1 MKQIRRIFIIYTVS
15 MLAVIGVFCLRG
27 RQFDNTDRD
36 ISYYN
41 DLLYKVYDDYNAGLP
56 EEEIE
61 EKYGCRIILAR
72 EIQDPELAGLYKKGA
87 LVLDF
92 SPRGDYIG
100 KVAWADSQE
109 THERAKRYF
118 TVTSYSLWAG
128 VLLCGYILILIL
140 YLNLIRPVDELTA
153 FSAEIA
159 KGNLD
164 VPLPRHGHG
173 LFGNFTEA
181 FDIMR
186 LTLKEARKREVDSE
200 MARKEIVTKLSH
212 DIKTPAAVIK
222 ATCEVLELKLGKM
235 SAGNVSLNTDTKN
248 ADVSI
253 ENDILE
259 KIGIIS
265 AKADTISSLMGNVM
279 HSTINDLEEPD
290 VNTTEADSRIIEDY
304 FGKLKD
310 YGRIILED
318 HITPC
323 LLYMDTLRMEQVIDN
338 IVGNSF
344 KYAGTDIHVSFTE
357 TNDILLDDGTYGR
370 FTKITV
376 RDMGPGVGED
386 ELPLLTEK
394 YYRGEN
400 AADLADKRPE
410 AAQGYGLGLY
420 NVKWYMDKM
429 GGGLD
434 YYNDNGFVVEL
445 LLRKV

>member
-1 MKQIRRIFIIYTVS
+1 MEQIRRIFIIYTIL
-15 MLAVIGVFCLRG
+15 MLAVIGVFGVRG

-41 DLLYKVYDDYNAGLP
+41 DLLYKVCDDFTAGLP

-61 EKYGCRIILAR
+61 AKYDCRIILAK
-72 EIQDPELAGLYKKGA
+72 EIQDPELAELYKKGA
-87 LVLDF
+87 LVLDLA
-92 SPRGDYIG
+92 PGGDYIG
-100 KVAWADSQE
+100 KVAWADSQD

-118 TVTSYSLWAG
+118 TVTSYSLWIG

-153 FSAEIA
+153 FSEEIA
-159 KGNLD
+159 KGNLE

-186 LTLKEARKREVDSE
+186 LTLKEAKKREIDSE

-222 ATCEVLELKLGKM
+222 ATCEVLELKLGKSSVGNM
-235 SAGNVSLNTDTKN
+235 SHNTDTDN
-248 ADVSI
+248 AGANVK
-253 ENDILE
+253 NDILE

-310 YGRIILED
+310 YGRIILD
-318 HITPC
+318 NHITPC
-323 LLYMDTLRMEQVIDN
+323 LLYMDPLRMEQVIDN
-338 IVGNSF
+338 IVGNSY

-370 FTKITV
+370 FVKITV
-376 RDMGPGVGED
+376 RDYGPGAKDD

-394 YYRGEN
+394 YYRGSN
-400 AADLADKRPE
+400 AAENTDLKP
-410 AAQGYGLGLY
+410 AAVSGYGLGLY

-429 GGGLD
+429 GGSLD

>member
-1 MKQIRRIFIIYTVS
+1 MKQIRLIFIIYTVL
-15 MLAVIGVFCLRG
+15 MLAVIGNFMVRG
-27 RQFDNTDRD
+27 RRFDDTDRD

-41 DLLYKVYDDYNAGLP
+41 DLLYKVCDDFSAGLP

-61 EKYGCRIILAR
+61 AKYDCRIILAKQ
-72 EIQDPELAGLYKKGA
+72 IQDPELAELYKKGA
-87 LVLDF
+87 LVLDLA
-92 SPRGDYIG
+92 PDGDYIG
-100 KVAWADSQE
+100 KVAWADSQD

-118 TVTSYSLWAG
+118 MVTSYSLWTG
-128 VLLCGYILILIL
+128 VLVCGYILILIL

-153 FSAEIA
+153 FSGEIA

-186 LTLKEARKREVDSE
+186 LTLKEAKKREVNSE
-200 MARKEIVTKLSH
+200 IARKEIVTKLSH

-222 ATCEVLELKLGKM
+222 ATCEVLELKLDR
-235 SAGNVSLNTDTKN
+235 AANVCIPDT
-248 ADVSI
+248 DVSDKPDTSDMG
-253 ENDILE
+253 DILD
-259 KIGIIS
+259 KIRVIS

-290 VNTTEADSRIIEDY
+290 VNITEADSRIIEDY

-310 YGRIILED
+310 YGRIIPD
-318 HITPC
+318 NHITPC
-323 LLYMDTLRMEQVIDN
+323 LLYMDPLRMEQVIDN
-338 IVGNSF
+338 IVGNSY
-344 KYAGTDIHVSFTE
+344 KYAGTDIHVSFTDL
-357 TNDILLDDGTYGR
+357 NDMLMDDGTYGR
-370 FTKITV
+370 FIKITV
-376 RDMGPGVGED
+376 RDFGPGAGEE

-394 YYRGEN
+394 YYRGSR
-400 AADLADKRPE
+400 AADLTDIRPE